1 VPRTLR
7 VAIDLRPLAR
17 GPSTGIGLILSQ
29 IVEELTPRGFEFVGV
44 SDRPLAPNPT
54 FEALDV
60 RVSGGDTGR
69 IRWEAFELPRLLR
82 SITPAPDLYHAT
94 WNHGVPEALP
104 FPSLL
109 SLHDLIPWV
118 RPALVP
124 WPRPVLVHR
133 WLYRRAVSAS
143 ARSASRIV
151 TLSEASRRDIAGRIP
166 RAASKVEVVP
176 CAVPRWLTPAA
187 PHECAAWRSRFGGGG
202 YWLYFGGF
210 DPRKG
215 VDLIVDAMS
224 RVFPGGAGA
233 PALVLAGS
241 VNPLAKQLARSAE
254 AKGLRAHLPG
264 YVPDAELAGLLGGA
278 ALFIY
283 PSRYEGFGIPP
294 LLAMAAGTPCV
305 TSDAAALP
313 EVVGDAAILFPSGDA
328 AALAG
333 CLGAAAGNPASLEPL
348 SRMGRDRA
356 ARFSVEALGERMT
369 RAYERVASRREGS
382 A

>member
-1 VPRTLR
+1 VPRTTR

-17 GPSTGIGLILSQ
+17 GPSTGIGLILTQ
-29 IVEELTPRGFEFVGV
+29 IVEELAPRGYEFVGV
-44 SDRPLAPNPT
+44 SDRPLGPVPV
-54 FEALDV
+54 FETIEV
-60 RVSGGDTGR
+60 RVSGSATGR

-82 SITPAPDLYHAT
+82 SIAPAPDLFHAT
-94 WNHGVPEALP
+94 WNHGIPDALP

-118 RPALVP
+118 TPALTP
-124 WPRPVLVHR
+124 WPHPSLLHR

-143 ARSASRIV
+143 ARNASRIV
-151 TLSEASRRDIAGRIP
+151 TLSEASRLDIAGRIP
-166 RAASKVEVVP
+166 SVSSKIEVVP
-176 CAVPRWLTPAA
+176 CAVPRWLKPAA
-187 PHECAAWRSRFGGGG
+187 PADSATWRTRFGGGP

-215 VDLIVDAMS
+215 VDLLVDAMS
-224 RVFPGGAGA
+224 RAFPGGAGA
-233 PALVLAGS
+233 PALVLAGT
-241 VNPLAKQLARSAE
+241 VNPLAERLAREAN

-264 YVPDAELAGLLGGA
+264 YVPDAELAALLGGA
-278 ALFIY
+278 ELFIY

-294 LLAMAAGTPCV
+294 LLAMAVGTPCV
-305 TSDAAALP
+305 ASDAAALP

-333 CLGAAAGNPASLEPL
+333 RLSAAARDPGALEPL
-348 SRMGRDRA
+348 ARRGRERA
-356 ARFSVEALGERMT
+356 ARFSVEALGERMI
-369 RAYERVASRREGS
+369 RAYERAVSPREGS